1 MPLNEDGMQI
11 VNADMKKKN
20 IALRWLTALAMVMT
34 SGLLYAEMQSLPD
47 GELSKVSGQALFVGN
62 KQTNAT
68 HSFYSMGFDAKL
80 ELNTNIRELKL
91 GETSTGVDLWAKNL
105 ALGCVANGS
114 GVCVDSSDAGASQLL
129 PFTLMRPFVQ
139 LAIKNDNNR
148 ATREVVGFRLGA
160 ENASGPMSIGN
171 FESFSGYLSA
181 TANITMEEQGRGVNP
196 DDVAVTCGPST
207 SPCPGSGPFSPG
219 TNAFGLNEPFRSLG
233 LNNDQACFVICVQF
247 RTLTVS
253 YGTVSRNNLPVVLQG
268 RRQSQA
274 LIQGARLSDAVN
286 EITATLS
293 IERSSGALSAGL
305 IDAIKGLVV
314 GQMQDK
320 IKGQFWVGL
329 NLQTLSGLGNWS
341 NSSAQ
346 QTYLNNYAIP
356 YNVQNLHSVMV
367 NSPLFGL
374 SFQKES
380 VQYPGYAVAMQ
391 KGWSMYLPNAF
402 TLTVSEPT
410 TQFVSN
416 IMSGAAAAGNIVA
429 LPANGGRNVFDN
441 CWGAAKFC

>member
-1 MPLNEDGMQI
+1 MSLNEDGMQL

-20 IALRWLTALAMVMT
+20 IALRWLTALAMLIV
-34 SGLLYAEMQSLPD
+34 SGLGAAEMQSLPD

-171 FESFSGYLSA
+171 FEMFSGYLSA
-181 TANITMEEQGRGVNP
+181 TANIAMLAQGQNGAT
-196 DDVAVTCGPST
+196 DDVAVTCGPTT
-207 SPCPGSGPFSPG
+207 SPCPGSGAFSPG
-219 TNAFGLNEPFRSLG
+219 TNTFGLNEPLRSLG
-233 LNNDQACFVICVQF
+233 LNNDQACVLSICAQF
-247 RTLTVS
+247 KDLTVR
-253 YGTVSRNNLPVVLQG
+253 YGTVTRNNLPVTLSG
-268 RRQSQA
+268 RRQNQA
-274 LIQGARLSDAVN
+274 LISNVRLNDAVN
-286 EITATLS
+286 EIVDTLEIS
-293 IERSSGALSAGL
+293 RSNSTLSAGL
-305 IDAIKGLVV
+305 INIILPIVS
-314 GQMQDK
+314 GQMADK
-320 IKGQFWVGL
+320 VKGQFWVGL
-329 NLQTLSGLGNWS
+329 GLNVTNGAWTNSG
-341 NSSAQ
+341 AQ
-346 QTYLNNYAIP
+346 QTILNNHQIP
-356 YNVQNLHSVMV
+356 FNVQNLHSVMV

-402 TLTVSEPT
+402 TLSVSEPT